1 MKKILCTLT
10 VMFFMSFSVQV
21 KAQDEKQKEKDELQH
36 KQDKKLKELDE
47 KKQSEEIIIRKKGDK
62 DTKINVE
69 INGDKVIINGKPLS
83 DFKDDNITINKR
95 KIMIW
100 DKNGSKAF
108 DFDIPGEDFMKD
120 FNWKSDGKEESYTFL
135 GVSTDGV
142 SADDNNSGAKISQ
155 VTKESAAEKAG
166 LKTGD
171 IITRINDKK
180 IEGPESLSETVRTFK
195 PKDEVTVYYKR
206 DGKESSVKT
215 TLGER
220 KESRSMSFT
229 FNTPEGMHRGF
240 TIPRTP
246 ITPNI
251 RPMPNMNMWEN
262 KDGENNFEVFG
273 NMFPRQQKLGLK
285 IQDTEDGSGVKVLD
299 VEKDSPA
306 EKAGLK
312 KEDILTEVGGKKVS
326 NTDEAREQLHE
337 NQDKS
342 AYNIKGKRNGSE
354 MNFDI
359 RIPKKLKTANL

>member
-1 MKKILCTLT
+1 MASS
-10 VMFFMSFSVQV
+10 MQV
-21 KAQDEKQKEKDELQH
+21 KAQDEKQKEKDEIQL
-36 KQDKKLKELDE
+36 KLDKKIRDLND

-62 DTKINVE
+62 DIKINIE

-95 KIMIW
+95 KITIW

-108 DFDIPGEDFMKD
+108 DFDVPSGDFMKN
-120 FNWKSDGKEESYTFL
+120 FNWNSDDKGESYAFL
-135 GVSTDGV
+135 GVTTDGV
-142 SADDNNSGAKISQ
+142 SADENNGGAKISQ
-155 VTKESAAEKAG
+155 ITKESAAEKAG

-206 DGKESSVKT
+206 DGQELTAKT

-220 KESRSMSFT
+220 KESRSMSFA
-229 FNTPEGMHRGF
+229 FNTPEGIPRGF

-246 ITPNI
+246 ITPNV
-251 RPMPNMNMWEN
+251 RSMPNMNMWEN

-299 VEKDSPA
+299 VDKDSPA

-312 KEDILTEVGGKKVS
+312 KEDIITEVGGKKVS

-337 NQDKS
+337 NQDKPS
-342 AYNIKGKRNGSE
+342 YNMKGKRNGSE